1 MKDINKNKN
10 LNEEMNAQQLTEM
23 YNEVIAKHEE
33 AKMAYKKAKTEHERL
48 TVIRNYPSYKPGHM
62 PMTPARQAF
71 ETFKRQYETYFD
83 LSEVKLISECEQ
95 VILQSPDGPEYCF
108 HIARRRKAAWPEGEK
123 RIAESGMWSYMYATM
138 ILKGEFQEGEEAIR
152 LNKKYSVR
160 YDRFLNRLE

>member
-1 MKDINKNKN
+1 MKIINKNKN
-10 LNEEMNAQQLTEM
+10 QNEDINAQQLTEM
-23 YNEVIAKHEE
+23 YDEVIAKHQE
-33 AKMAYKKAKTEHERL
+33 AKMAYKKAKTEQERL

-71 ETFKRQYETYFD
+71 ENFKRQYETYFD

-95 VILQSPDGPEYCF
+95 IILQSPDGPEYCF

-138 ILKGEFQEGEEAIR
+138 ILNGEFKQGEEAIR
-152 LNKKYSVR
+152 SNEKYSVR
-160 YDRFLNRLE
+160 YDRFLNRIE